1 MVVVFPSKVQF
12 TDLVVLSKPRI
23 VLMVM
28 LTAAAGFW
36 MASPTGQHTLLLFNT
51 LLGTAL
57 VAAGTNAL
65 NQVAERDLD
74 ALMRRTRM
82 RPIPAG
88 RLSPTVAALF
98 AWLAGVAGIGY
109 LAVTVNLLTAALA
122 AITLLSYVFVYTPLK
137 RHSSASTLIG
147 AIPGA
152 LPIVGGWTAATGSL
166 AFAAWALFWIM
177 FLWQLPHFLALGW
190 LYREDYA
197 RARFKLLSSGDS
209 DGRLTFVY
217 ANLYAAALVP
227 VSLAPTLLGLAGG
240 VYFWGALALG
250 LAFVAL
256 CLPAARHIDNAR
268 ARRAFLA
275 SLAYHPL
282 WMGLLVFDT
291 LPL

>member
-36 MASPTGQHTLLLFNT
+36 MASPTGQQTLLLFNT

-82 RPIPAG
+82 RPLPAG

-197 RARFKLLSSGDS
+197 RAQFKMLSSGDS

-217 ANLYAAALVP
+217 ASLYAAALVP
-227 VSLAPTLLGLAGG
+227 VSLVPTLLGITGG
-240 VYFWGALALG
+240 FYFFGAALLSTG
-250 LAFVAL
+250 FFIVSST
-256 CLPAARHIDNAR
+256 AARHSSAMNAR
-268 ARRAFLA
+268 RLFRS
-275 SLAYHPL
+275 SLAY
-282 WMGLLVFDT
+282 
-291 LPL
+291 LPLLLLLMAVNRIA

>member
-1 MVVVFPSKVQF
+1 MVVFPSKVQF

-36 MASPTGQHTLLLFNT
+36 MASPTGQHTFLLFNT

-82 RPIPAG
+82 RPLPAG
-88 RLSPTVAALF
+88 RWSPTVAALF

-190 LYREDYA
+190 LYREDYD
-197 RARFKLLSSGDS
+197 RARFKMLSSGDS

-217 ANLYAAALVP
+217 ASLYAAALVP
-227 VSLAPTLLGLAGG
+227 VSLAPTLLGITGG
-240 VYFWGALALG
+240 FYFFGAALLSTG
-250 LAFVAL
+250 FFIVSST
-256 CLPAARHIDNAR
+256 AARHSSAMNAR
-268 ARRAFLA
+268 RLFRS
-275 SLAYHPL
+275 SLAY
-282 WMGLLVFDT
+282 
-291 LPL
+291 LPLLLLLMAVNRIA

>member
-82 RPIPAG
+82 RPLPAG

-190 LYREDYA
+190 LYREDYD
-197 RARFKLLSSGDS
+197 RARFKMLSSGDS

-217 ANLYAAALVP
+217 ASLYAAALVP
-227 VSLAPTLLGLAGG
+227 VSLVPTLLGITGG
-240 VYFWGALALG
+240 FYFFGAALLSTG
-250 LAFVAL
+250 FFIVSST
-256 CLPAARHIDNAR
+256 AARHSSAMNAR
-268 ARRAFLA
+268 RLFRS
-275 SLAYHPL
+275 SLAY
-282 WMGLLVFDT
+282 
-291 LPL
+291 LPLLLLLMAVNRIA

>member
-1 MVVVFPSKVQF
+1 
-12 TDLVVLSKPRI
+12 
-23 VLMVM
+23 
-28 LTAAAGFW
+28 
-36 MASPTGQHTLLLFNT
+36 
-51 LLGTAL
+51 
-57 VAAGTNAL
+57 
-65 NQVAERDLD
+65 
-74 ALMRRTRM
+74 M
-82 RPIPAG
+82 RPLPAG

-109 LAVTVNLLTAALA
+109 LAVTVNLLTAGLA

-137 RHSSASTLIG
+137 RHSSTSTLIG

-217 ANLYAAALVP
+217 ASLYAAALVP
-227 VSLAPTLLGLAGG
+227 VSLVPTLLGITGG
-240 VYFWGALALG
+240 FYFFGAALLSTG
-250 LAFVAL
+250 FFIVSST
-256 CLPAARHIDNAR
+256 AARHSSAMNAR
-268 ARRAFLA
+268 RLFRS
-275 SLAYHPL
+275 SLAY
-282 WMGLLVFDT
+282 
-291 LPL
+291 LPLLLLLMAVNRIA

>member
-1 MVVVFPSKVQF
+1 MVVVFPCKVQF

-82 RPIPAG
+82 RPLPAG

-217 ANLYAAALVP
+217 ASLYAAALVP
-227 VSLAPTLLGLAGG
+227 VSLVPTLLGITGG
-240 VYFWGALALG
+240 FYFFGAALLSTG
-250 LAFVAL
+250 FFIVSST
-256 CLPAARHIDNAR
+256 AARHSSAMNAR
-268 ARRAFLA
+268 RLFRS
-275 SLAYHPL
+275 SLAY
-282 WMGLLVFDT
+282 
-291 LPL
+291 LPLLLLLMAVNRIA

>member
-12 TDLVVLSKPRI
+12 ADLVALSKPRI

-82 RPIPAG
+82 RPLPAG

-109 LAVTVNLLTAALA
+109 LAVTVNSLTAALA

-137 RHSSASTLIG
+137 RHSSTSTLIG

-190 LYREDYA
+190 MYREDYA
-197 RARFKLLSSGDS
+197 RARFKTLSSGDS

-217 ANLYAAALVP
+217 ASLYAAALVP
-227 VSLAPTLLGLAGG
+227 VSLVPTLLGLTGG
-240 VYFWGALALG
+240 FYFFGAALLSTG
-250 LAFVAL
+250 FFIVSST
-256 CLPAARHIDNAR
+256 AARHSSAMNAR
-268 ARRAFLA
+268 RLFRS
-275 SLAYHPL
+275 SLAY
-282 WMGLLVFDT
+282 
-291 LPL
+291 LPLLLLLMAVNRIA

>member
-12 TDLVVLSKPRI
+12 ADLVALSKPRI

-36 MASPTGQHTLLLFNT
+36 MASPTGQQTLLLFNT

-82 RPIPAG
+82 RPLPAG

-217 ANLYAAALVP
+217 ASLYAAALVP
-227 VSLAPTLLGLAGG
+227 VSLVPTLLGITGG
-240 VYFWGALALG
+240 FYFFGAALLSTG
-250 LAFVAL
+250 FFIVSST
-256 CLPAARHIDNAR
+256 AARHASAMNAR
-268 ARRAFLA
+268 RLFRS
-275 SLAYHPL
+275 SLAY
-282 WMGLLVFDT
+282 
-291 LPL
+291 LPLLLLLMAVNRIA

>member
-12 TDLVVLSKPRI
+12 ADLVALSKPRI

-36 MASPTGQHTLLLFNT
+36 MASPTGQQTLLLFNT

-82 RPIPAG
+82 RPLPAG

-197 RARFKLLSSGDS
+197 RARFKTLSSGDS

-217 ANLYAAALVP
+217 ASLYAAALVP
-227 VSLAPTLLGLAGG
+227 VSLVPTLLGITGG
-240 VYFWGALALG
+240 FYFFGAALLSTG
-250 LAFVAL
+250 FFIVSST
-256 CLPAARHIDNAR
+256 AARHASAMNAR
-268 ARRAFLA
+268 RLFRS
-275 SLAYHPL
+275 SLAY
-282 WMGLLVFDT
+282 
-291 LPL
+291 LPLLLLLMAVNRIA

>member
-12 TDLVVLSKPRI
+12 TDLMVLSKPRI

-36 MASPTGQHTLLLFNT
+36 MASPTGQQTLLLFNT

-65 NQVAERDLD
+65 NQVAEQDLD

-82 RPIPAG
+82 RPLPAG

-217 ANLYAAALVP
+217 ASLYAAALVP
-227 VSLAPTLLGLAGG
+227 VSLVPTLLGITGG
-240 VYFWGALALG
+240 FYFFGAALLSTG
-250 LAFVAL
+250 FFIVSST
-256 CLPAARHIDNAR
+256 AARHSSAMNAR
-268 ARRAFLA
+268 RLFRS
-275 SLAYHPL
+275 SLAY
-282 WMGLLVFDT
+282 
-291 LPL
+291 LPLLLLLMAVNRIA

>member
-12 TDLVVLSKPRI
+12 ADLVALSKPRI

-82 RPIPAG
+82 RPLPAG

-190 LYREDYA
+190 MYREDYA
-197 RARFKLLSSGDS
+197 RARFKTLSSGDS

-217 ANLYAAALVP
+217 ASLYAAALVP
-227 VSLAPTLLGLAGG
+227 VSLVPTLLGITGG
-240 VYFWGALALG
+240 FYFFGAALLSTG
-250 LAFVAL
+250 FFIVSST
-256 CLPAARHIDNAR
+256 AARHASAMNAR
-268 ARRAFLA
+268 RLFRS
-275 SLAYHPL
+275 SLAY
-282 WMGLLVFDT
+282 
-291 LPL
+291 LPLLLLLMAVNRIA

>member
-36 MASPTGQHTLLLFNT
+36 MASPTGQQTLLLFNT

-82 RPIPAG
+82 RPLPAG

-217 ANLYAAALVP
+217 ASLYAAALVP
-227 VSLAPTLLGLAGG
+227 VSLVPTLLGITGG
-240 VYFWGALALG
+240 FYFFGAALLSTG
-250 LAFVAL
+250 FFIVSST
-256 CLPAARHIDNAR
+256 AARHASAMNAR
-268 ARRAFLA
+268 RLFRS
-275 SLAYHPL
+275 SLAY
-282 WMGLLVFDT
+282 
-291 LPL
+291 LPLLLLLMAVNRIA